1 MTQQQEAHS
10 ETHLTESREYWW
22 NKDYLQ
28 LLAER
33 LNLSTCINLADIG
46 CGHGLM
52 AFLLAPYLPENAI
65 VNGID
70 LEIKYV
76 KKAKQKAKKFN
87 KDSQVAFYFH
97 IDLVTFT
104 RDRVMRLRSRN
115 PPYFAGAVI
124 FVEKRLRLLVS

>member
-87 KDSQVAFYFH
+87 KDSQVAFYFQQG
-97 IDLVTFT
+97 D
-104 RDRVMRLRSRN
+104 VMHLPFEN
-115 PPYFAGAVI
+115 EQMDTIMCQTLLIHVKQPLEAI
-124 FVEKRLRLLVS
+124 EEMKR